1 MKFGCTGNFTKTEFP
16 KIVSIVFDELNQLG
30 HQLCLASEVLIDTNA
45 LSSEIHISPLENL
58 AKNCDILLSIGGD
71 GTILSTV
78 RKLNGHS
85 IPILGIHIGGLGF
98 LAECTLDNLR
108 DGLKHIVD
116 GKYDISEH
124 MLIDATVTGA
134 DGKEQ
139 SFTAMNDFVVDHGNS
154 ARILKTEV
162 AVSDKYVNT
171 YESDGVIFATP
182 IGSTAYSLSAGG
194 PIVHPS
200 LNTVTITPI
209 SPHSLSARP
218 IVLSGDSIIK
228 IQFPE
233 EHMGIAFTTDGQ
245 VYVPLNH
252 TDIIRI
258 KKSDKIA
265 KLVKLPFKTYF
276 NTLHTKMGWSG
287 KVR

>member
-1 MKFGCTGNFTKTEFP
+1 LLAPEI
-16 KIVSIVFDELNQLG
+16 KIFDL
-30 HQLCLASEVLIDTNA
+30 DTIA
-45 LSSEIHISPLENL
+45 TT
-58 AKNCDILLSIGGD
+58 CDIMLSIGGD

-98 LAECTLDNLR
+98 LAECTIDNLR
-108 DGLKHIVD
+108 DSLQYIVD
-116 GKYDISEH
+116 GKYEISEH
-124 MLIDATVTGA
+124 MLLDANVSDLKGNT
-134 DGKEQ
+134 Q
-139 SFTAMNDFVVDHGNS
+139 SYTAMNDFVVDHGNS

-162 AVSDKYVNT
+162 SVSDKYVNT

-194 PIVHPS
+194 PIIHPS

-218 IVLSGDSIIK
+218 IVLDGDTSIK
-228 IQFPE
+228 LRFPE
-233 EHMGIAFTTDGQ
+233 EHVGIAFTTDGQ
-245 VYVPLNH
+245 VYVPINH
-252 TDIIRI
+252 TDSISIQ
-258 KKSDKIA
+258 KSHKIA
-265 KLVKLPFKTYF
+265 KLVKLPFNTYF